1 MKSNA
6 LINSKTSSSRTL
18 LFLSIISIFSNTVI
32 AQSTTKNSKDVFVND
47 TALHIEYLPEIT
59 LVGRGEKRDIL
70 MLPEVVG
77 TKINAGKK
85 NSLVVVE
92 ELNTIVVNNNM
103 RQIMAKVPG
112 IHVWESDGS
121 GIQIGIATRGL
132 SPNRSWEFNVRQNG
146 ADISSDPYG
155 YPEAYYNPPMQAVQ
169 RIQLI
174 RGAGSLQYGSQFGGM
189 INYIMKDGADLKKP
203 LQIDANQTMGSFG
216 MTNSFL
222 SLGGKQGRVN
232 YFAFADTRKADGW
245 RKNSQYSTQTYFGSI
260 TYRITEKSQITAEY
274 TRFNMLSQQPG
285 GLNETQFLAD
295 AQQSLRARN
304 WFSTPWQTG
313 NVKYLLEINKNQR
326 LQLQAFGMQAVRSSV
341 GFMQGIT
348 TKDTINKLTNTYNT
362 RDLAIDKYKN
372 FGIEASYLINYT
384 VAGSKQTLST
394 GIRAFNSETQRFQK
408 GIGSVGSDANF
419 NNQVAKF
426 PTELQFNTLNYAW
439 FAEQVIRIGKSLTI
453 IPGVRAENIQSE
465 VSGRL
470 SFNSAGEAV
479 KVVSAPINRSF
490 FIGGIASEYHFKNG
504 LEMYGNITQ
513 AYRPIL
519 FSDMQATPGIEVV
532 DANMKDATG
541 FNSDLGVRGRFGN
554 WLYVDG
560 SVYWLQY
567 NNRPGRL
574 TQYDDQGK
582 SYTLK
587 TNVGSSVSKGA
598 ELVVDA
604 DVIRRAKKNA
614 KFYFPIFVS
623 AAYNDARYQDFLIS
637 VKGSD
642 GKMVS
647 SSLKDN
653 RVENA
658 PEWIIRAGSSVFINS
673 MKHMDRHLKIGV
685 QYNYVSDVFTDAQ
698 NTVVASSNGQN
709 GLIPAYS
716 IWDLNATYQFNKSIS
731 FKATI
736 NNLTNERYFTRR
748 AGGYPGPGLMPSDAR
763 SILFS
768 VNVTL

>member
-1 MKSNA
+1 MRKNSFCYPFPSEIKSG
-6 LINSKTSSSRTL
+6 L
-18 LFLSIISIFSNTVI
+18 LLLLSIFLTEILI
-32 AQSTTKNSKDVFVND
+32 AQYPKLKDKSIIHND
-47 TALHIEYLPEIT
+47 SALHIEYLPEIT

-92 ELNTIVVNNNM
+92 ELNTVVVNNNM

-189 INYIMKDGADLKKP
+189 INYIMKDGADLRKP
-203 LQIDANQTMGSFG
+203 LQIEANQTLGSFG
-216 MTNSFL
+216 MTNSYL
-222 SLGGKQGRVN
+222 SLGGKQGKVN
-232 YFAFADTRKADGW
+232 YFAFVDTRKADGW
-245 RKNSQYSTQTYFGSI
+245 RANSQYNTQTYFGSI

-274 TRFNMLSQQPG
+274 TRYNMLSQQPG
-285 GLNETQFLAD
+285 GLNEAQFSANS
-295 AQQSLRARN
+295 QQSLRDRN

-313 NVKYLLEINKNQR
+313 NIKYLLEINKDQR

-341 GFMQGIT
+341 GFMHGIT
-348 TKDTINKLTNTYNT
+348 TKDTINKLTGNYNA

-372 FGIEASYLINYT
+372 LGIEASYLINYT
-384 VAGSKQTLST
+384 IAGSKQTLST
-394 GIRAFNSETQRFQK
+394 GIIAFNSETQRFQK
-408 GIGSVGSDANF
+408 GIGSVGADANF
-419 NNQVAKF
+419 DNQFNQF
-426 PTELQFNTLNYAW
+426 PTELYFNTINYAL
-439 FAEQVIRIGKSLTI
+439 FAEQVIRIGKSFTL

-465 VSGRL
+465 VNGRL
-470 SFNSAGEAV
+470 SFNSVGEAV
-479 KVVSAPINRSF
+479 NVVSTPISRSF
-490 FIGGIASEYHFKNG
+490 LIGGIASEYHFKNG

-554 WLYVDG
+554 WLYIDG
-560 SVYWLQY
+560 SIYWLQY

-574 TQYDDQGK
+574 TQYDDQGT

-604 DVIRRAKKNA
+604 DVIRRAKKNS
-614 KFYFPIFVS
+614 KFYFPVFVS

-647 SSLKDN
+647 SSLKNN

-658 PEWIIRAGSSVFINS
+658 PEWIIRAGSSVLINS
-673 MKHMDRHLKIGV
+673 MKQMDRHLKIGI
-685 QYNYVSDVFTDAQ
+685 QYSYVSDVFTDAQ

-716 IWDLNATYQFNKSIS
+716 IWDLNATYQFNKSIR

>member
-1 MKSNA
+1 MTLLNLRFTYNHRFNRILTCALLAFAFNYGNAQTA
-6 LINSKTSSSRTL
+6 LITQKSASS
-18 LFLSIISIFSNTVI
+18 
-32 AQSTTKNSKDVFVND
+32 ND

-59 LVGRGEKRDIL
+59 LVGRGEKRDVL

-92 ELNTIVVNNNM
+92 ELNAVVVNNNM

-132 SPNRSWEFNVRQNG
+132 SPNRSWEFNIRQNG
-146 ADISSDPYG
+146 ADISADPYG
-155 YPEAYYNPPMQAVQ
+155 YPEAYYNPPMQAIQ

-203 LQIDANQTMGSFG
+203 LHVDANQTIGNFG
-216 MTNSFL
+216 MTNSFI
-222 SLGGKQGRVN
+222 SLGGRQGKLN
-232 YFAFADTRKADGW
+232 YFAFADNRKAEGW
-245 RKNSQYSTQTYFGSI
+245 RENSQYQTQTYFGSI
-260 TYRITEKSQITAEY
+260 TYKISDKSQIIAEY
-274 TRFNMLSQQPG
+274 TRYNMLSQQPG
-285 GLNETQFLAD
+285 GLNEVQFAED

-313 NVKYLLEINKNQR
+313 NMKYLLEISKNQR
-326 LQLQAFGMQAVRSSV
+326 LQIQAFGMQAIRSSV

-348 TKDTINKLTNTYNT
+348 TKDSINKLTGNYNS

-372 FGIEASYLINYT
+372 LGLEASYLINYSL
-384 VAGSKQTLST
+384 AGSKQTLST
-394 GIRAFNSETQRFQK
+394 GIRLFNTETQRFQK
-408 GIGSVGSDANF
+408 GTGSVGMDANF
-419 NNQVAKF
+419 TNQSAQF
-426 PTELQFNTLNYAW
+426 PTELFFNTNNYAW
-439 FAEQVIRIGKSLTI
+439 FAEQVIRIGKNFTL

-465 VSGRL
+465 VTGRL
-470 SFNSAGEAV
+470 SFNGAGEAINV
-479 KVVSAPINRSF
+479 ISEPINRSF
-490 FIGGIASEYHFKNG
+490 FIGGIASEYHLKNG
-504 LEMYGNITQ
+504 IELYGNLTQ

-532 DANMKDATG
+532 DANLKDATG
-541 FNSDLGVRGRFGN
+541 YNSDLGARGRFGH
-554 WLYVDG
+554 WLYIDG
-560 SVYWLQY
+560 SIYLLQY
-567 NNRPGRL
+567 NNRPGKL

-587 TNVGSSVSKGA
+587 TNVGNSISKGA

-604 DVIRRAKKNA
+604 DVIRRSNRNA
-614 KFYFPIFVS
+614 RFYFPVFVS

-642 GKMVS
+642 GKITS
-647 SSLKDN
+647 TNLKNN

-658 PEWIIRAGSSVFINS
+658 PQWIVRAGTSLLINS
-673 MKHMDRHLKIGV
+673 KKLVDRNLKIGI
-685 QYNYVSDVFTDAQ
+685 QYNYVSAVFTDAQ
-698 NTVVASSNGQN
+698 NTYSASSNGQN
-709 GLIPAYS
+709 GQIPSYS
-716 IWDLNATYQFNKSIS
+716 VWDLNSTYQFSKSIK
-731 FKATI
+731 FKATV
-736 NNLTNERYFTRR
+736 NNLTDERYFTRR
-748 AGGYPGPGLMPSDAR
+748 SGGYPGPGLLPSDAR